1 MTAQLT
7 VDPGGTPGRDPDSG
21 LHVRGLRAHL
31 ANSTFGAVVRAA
43 AASVFVILALIVVT
57 TTKEAWPAFSEVGA
71 GFLTGTT
78 WAPSADLYGALPFIW
93 GTLVSSLMALVLAL
107 PISIGL
113 ALFTNEFA
121 PRRVRAPGVYV
132 IDLLAAIPSVV
143 YGLWGVLVLGP
154 FLLPYVQTV
163 ADTVGTWPGFAAVF
177 GGPVGLKSMFLA
189 AVILAVM
196 IVPIITSVTRE
207 VFDTVPADQKA
218 AALALG
224 ATRWEMV
231 RGAIFPHSRNGVVA
245 AVLLG
250 LGRAMGETIAVA
262 LVIGS
267 TAQITTRIFA
277 PADSM
282 AAVIANTFA
291 ESSGVN
297 RAALI
302 GLGVVLFV
310 MTIVVNI
317 GGQFVARRSRRR
329 GGGR

>member
-7 VDPGGTPGRDPDSG
+7 AHAPTPTPPETGDLFRRGRWSSAGGSFFS
-21 LHVRGLRAHL
+21 LL
-31 ANSTFGAVVRAA
+31 VRAA
-43 AASVFVILALIVVT
+43 AASVFVVLALVVVT
-57 TTKEAWPAFSEVGA
+57 TTKEAWPAFREVGP
-71 GFLTGTT
+71 GFVTGSE
-78 WAPSADLYGALPFIW
+78 WAPSKGVYGALPFIY
-93 GTLVSSLMALVLAL
+93 GTMVSSLFALVLAL
-107 PISIGL
+107 PVSIGI
-113 ALFTNEFA
+113 ALFINDFA
-121 PRRVRAPGVYV
+121 PRRLRAPGVYL

-154 FLLPYVQTV
+154 LLLPLVQGV

-189 AVILAVM
+189 AVILTVM
-196 IVPIITSVTRE
+196 IVPIITSLTRE
-207 VFDTVPADQKA
+207 VFDTVPADQKGGA
-218 AALALG
+218 IALG

-231 RGAIFPHSRNGVVA
+231 RGAIFPHSRNGMIA

-267 TAQITTRIFA
+267 TAQITARIFA

-282 AAVIANTFA
+282 AGVIANTFG

-302 GLGVVLFV
+302 GLGVVLFF
-310 MTIVVNI
+310 MTILVNM
-317 GGQFVARRSRRR
+317 GGQLVARRARRKGSR
-329 GGGR
+329 